1 MRKNKP
7 SNRLFRAFGS
17 KSERRRITNNFYDL
31 KGIKDWWA
39 LCFPELM
46 KVDNA
51 TAWSKMP
58 KKMDEYIRA
67 LPEFDEDVYKKIIG
81 NEENNHEEE
90 N

>member
-1 MRKNKP
+1 
-7 SNRLFRAFGS
+7 
-17 KSERRRITNNFYDL
+17 
-31 KGIKDWWA
+31 
-39 LCFPELM
+39 M

-58 KKMDEYIRA
+58 KEMDEYIRA
-67 LPEFDEDVYKKIIG
+67 LTEFDEDVYKKIIG